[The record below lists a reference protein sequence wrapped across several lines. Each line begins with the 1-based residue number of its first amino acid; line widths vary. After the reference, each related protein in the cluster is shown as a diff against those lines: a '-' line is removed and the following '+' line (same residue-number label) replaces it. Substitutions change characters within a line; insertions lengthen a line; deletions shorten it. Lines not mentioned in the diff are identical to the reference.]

1 MIDVQCVRCGTRFR
15 LDDQCAGR
23 KAKCPTCGRVDT
35 VPGAPRPGRV
45 GPVTVPPPLPPA
57 RPPEARRPAP
67 PPNLPRDE
75 PIAPP
80 AGPRRWLSR
89 RAVAAASAGVVLVV
103 LILGLL
109 VRPGRQVADSEP
121 PAGSDATAR
130 WEGPP
135 SIPAASDGPAGKTS
149 VGLVETPSA
158 QKRLGETEPPAVSD
172 RPVVDAHAGPS
183 PGPPDRREAFG
194 PRPKNPL
201 LPASRDTEL
210 TGASRRYDNLECQQI
225 QARHAIRVPAGATI
239 LEVDGQRLPVARP
252 EVLAAAPAPYL
263 FLPRG
268 SHAVCFRPNDYPVPA
283 VIQGELVEEYESMRR
298 FFGVGNKVKMGEL
311 VARAART
318 MDTHSAPFLV
328 NFMGAHY
335 AAAGQWDVAERKFRR
350 ALGINPAFGPA
361 HLNLAEC
368 LLRRT
373 ARDEAIR
380 EVLLAE
386 AFNVGNVFGLA
397 GAIAGIRQRLA
408 IPPDTARPI
417 DLSAVSSY
425 VAGETPTEE
434 DRRITAILEGLSK
447 YAVRDEDRAKIL
459 NNLAI
464 HFAESGRPE
473 LALHHFHQSLA
484 VVRQAGEGRFELARK
499 VFGNIKTVC
508 RKAGF
513 AEADEYEQMETLVLR

>member
-1 MIDVQCVRCGTRFR
+1 MGNRHG
-15 LDDQCAGR
+15 
-23 KAKCPTCGRVDT
+23 
-35 VPGAPRPGRV
+35 
-45 GPVTVPPPLPPA
+45 
-57 RPPEARRPAP
+57 
-67 PPNLPRDE
+67 
-75 PIAPP
+75 
-80 AGPRRWLSR
+80 
-89 RAVAAASAGVVLVV
+89 
-103 LILGLL
+103 
-109 VRPGRQVADSEP
+109 
-121 PAGSDATAR
+121 
-130 WEGPP
+130 
-135 SIPAASDGPAGKTS
+135 
-149 VGLVETPSA
+149 
-158 QKRLGETEPPAVSD
+158 
-172 RPVVDAHAGPS
+172 GPS
-183 PGPPDRREAFG
+183 PGPADRRDAPG
-194 PRPKNPL
+194 PRPKET
-201 LPASRDTEL
+201 LPPARHDTEL
-210 TGASRRYDNLECQQI
+210 TGSSRRYDNLECQQI

-239 LEVDGQRLPVARP
+239 VEVDGRRLPIARP

-268 SHAVCFRPNDYPVPA
+268 SHAVRFRPNDYPVPA
-283 VIQGELVEEYESMRR
+283 AIQGDLIEEYESMRR
-298 FFGVGNKVKMGEL
+298 FFGVGEKVKMAEL

-328 NFMGAHY
+328 DFMGAHY

-350 ALGINPAFGPA
+350 ALGINPAFVPA

-368 LLRRT
+368 LLRRK
-373 ARDEAIR
+373 ARDEAVR

-386 AFNVGNVFGLA
+386 SFNVENVFGLA
-397 GAIAGIRQRLA
+397 GAIAATRQRLA
-408 IPPDTARPI
+408 MPPDAGGPI
-417 DLSAVSSY
+417 DLSAVSY

-434 DRRITAILEGLSK
+434 DRRMTAILEGLSK